1 MRLSIYTSLLL
12 AVLISLA
19 CKRDRDRTPP
29 EDRLVSDPTNL
40 PHPSATCR
48 IVKETF
54 KMAMKDGDNWPD
66 AETITLDGGQKIK
79 VGRVHTFTYR
89 YDSQGRISEIRTESS
104 GVNEVLSFGY
114 TATTVSQHLVSKRTD
129 GTVLTDETTVA
140 PINSKSHVTAMPKR
154 AGEAQD
160 VFYEYNARG
169 QRTKTYYGSVSLP
182 TGRLYEHNLYEA
194 GNQTQQIWL
203 STYATGDS
211 LIRSYIY
218 NTSRPNLPSI
228 NTTNG
233 NSSQNLPMSVLLSS
247 KGNGFG
253 DGLLFETHYHYLFD
267 QKGLVRRQIT
277 TGLVR
282 NPQYLIE
289 EVRGGVNV
297 RGFEYECP

>member
-1 MRLSIYTSLLL
+1 MRLSIYTPLLL
-12 AVLISLA
+12 AMIVLLA
-19 CKRDRDRTPP
+19 CQRDRTTP
-29 EDRLVSDPTNL
+29 EDNTLVGDPTNL
-40 PHPSATCR
+40 PHPPATCR

-54 KMAMKDGDNWPD
+54 KLPMKNGDNWPD
-66 AETITLDGGQKIK
+66 AETITLDGGQQVQ

-104 GVNEVLSFGY
+104 GVSEVLSFNY

-140 PINSKSHVTAMPKR
+140 PINAKGQVTGMPKR

-160 VFYEYNARG
+160 VFYEYNAVG
-169 QRTKTYYGSVSLP
+169 QRIKTYYGSESLP
-182 TGRLYEHNLYEA
+182 TGRLYESNIYEG

-218 NTSRPNLPSI
+218 HMSRPNLPII

-233 NSSQNLPMSVLLSS
+233 NGSRSLPMSVLLSS

-267 QKGLVRRQIT
+267 KKGFVRRQIT
-277 TGLVR
+277 VGKVR

-297 RGFEYECP
+297 RDFEYECP